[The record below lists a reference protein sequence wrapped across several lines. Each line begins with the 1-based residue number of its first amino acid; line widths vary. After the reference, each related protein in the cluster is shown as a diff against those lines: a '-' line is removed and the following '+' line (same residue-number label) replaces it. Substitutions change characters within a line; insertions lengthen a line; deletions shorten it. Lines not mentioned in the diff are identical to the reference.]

1 MSFEHPFS
9 ESRQVIP
16 RWHTYP
22 VARWLGLAQATVQ
35 SGPPHAPTQ
44 DFVEKIQAW
53 RNQPNPLYASDLVG
67 SALSINQVNS
77 RDATD
82 AAQYILEHD
91 RTSPS
96 SVVELANA
104 YLRQVNRKAL
114 PLPNIILPEQ
124 TAKFHEAI
132 ASLKGRVRAYPRN
145 PILWMELAFYYS
157 AIGQKLSAEKAVNV
171 AISLNKENR
180 YLLRSGSRFF
190 MHMGLAE
197 QGLELIRRSES
208 GRHDPWLVA
217 AEIAISNTLGLAPK
231 RINRGREL
239 LASSRIDKF
248 HLSEL
253 ASALGTLEL
262 ENGAIKKGK
271 RLFTLALEDPTE
283 NSLAQAAHLSD
294 VLGETARH
302 IGTKHLANSF
312 EAETSLKFYQDEDY
326 RGALEAAKKWF
337 AYQPFS
343 SRPALSGSY
352 IAAVT
357 LDDHEE
363 AIRIT
368 KMGLLSSPNDVMLR
382 NNLAFSLA
390 SLNRPGEA
398 REALSHIKESD
409 LEKREL
415 AVVTATK
422 ALVDFRIGNLKAA
435 RKLYADSIAGFKQ
448 VNDARAEIMARFFW
462 TREERLANPNLPEHL
477 LQEILKSAAQL
488 GIKGLH
494 LQQIAD
500 KQNETLF

>member
-1 MSFEHPFS
+1 MSLENPFS

-22 VARWLGLAQATVQ
+22 VARWLGLAKATGET
-35 SGPPHAPTQ
+35 SPPRAPTQ
-44 DFVEKIQAW
+44 DFREKIQAW
-53 RNQPNPLYASDLVG
+53 KNKPNPLYASDLVG
-67 SALSINQVNS
+67 SALVLNQVDS
-77 RDATD
+77 ID
-82 AAQYILEHD
+82 AADAAHFILAHD

-104 YLRQVNRKAL
+104 YLRQVNHKGL

-145 PILWMELAFYYS
+145 PILWMDLAFYYS
-157 AIGQKLSAEKAVNV
+157 AIGQKLSAEKAANV

-180 YLLRSGSRFF
+180 YLLRSGSRFY
-190 MHMGLAE
+190 MHMGLAD

-208 GRHDPWLVA
+208 GRHDPWLIA

-239 LASSRIDKF
+239 LTSSKIGKF

-262 ENGAIKKGK
+262 ANGAIKKGK

-283 NSLAQAAHLSD
+283 NSLAQAAHLAD
-294 VLGETARH
+294 VLGETASH
-302 IGTKHLANSF
+302 IGSKHLANSF

-363 AIRIT
+363 AVRIT

-390 SLNRPGEA
+390 SLDHPSEA

-409 LEKREL
+409 LKKREL
-415 AVVTATK
+415 AVITATK
-422 ALVDFRIGNLKAA
+422 ALVDFRSGNLTAA

-462 TREERLANPNLPEHL
+462 VREERLANPNLPDHL
-477 LQEILKSAAQL
+477 LQEILKSAAKL

-494 LQQIAD
+494 LQQVVD
-500 KQNETLF
+500 KRNDSLF